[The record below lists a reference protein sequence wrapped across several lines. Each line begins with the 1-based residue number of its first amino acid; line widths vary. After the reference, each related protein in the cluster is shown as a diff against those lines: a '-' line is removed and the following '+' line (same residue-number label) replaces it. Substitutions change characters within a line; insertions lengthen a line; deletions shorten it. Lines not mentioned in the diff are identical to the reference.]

1 MRAIETKPTRRILI
15 AGATGYVGGRLI
27 RILEDKGERVRCLAR
42 RPDVLCNRVGPDTE
56 VVRGDLAD
64 PDSLPR
70 AFEGVDIAY
79 YLVHSLGSQGNFEA
93 EEERTAQ
100 HFAAAARNGKVRR
113 IIYLGGLCDENAPP
127 SSHIRSRLRVG
138 EVLRSSG
145 IETIE
150 FRASIIVGSGSLSFE
165 LIRALVQRLPI
176 MITPRWVDVKAQ
188 PIAIQDVLTY
198 LAAALELEAG
208 AHRTYEIGGAEQMS
222 YRDLMREYG
231 RVAGLR
237 RLFVPVPVLTPWLS
251 SLWLGLVTPVFASI
265 GRKLVES
272 ITTPSVVLRTDALND
287 FTIRPMGVHDAIV
300 LALQN
305 EEQQFSETR
314 WTDAL
319 STVKKRTW
327 GGVAFGNR
335 IVDSRRIRVNASP
348 EVTFATVQCI
358 GGQTGWYYG
367 DWLWQLRGLLDW
379 AAGGVGMHRGRRHP
393 EQLRVGDVIDCWR
406 VEAFDPPRRLT
417 LAAEMRMPGRAW
429 LQFDVEPDGQGACI
443 SQTAQYDPVGLM
455 GLAYWYTLYP
465 IHQFVFAGMLKG
477 IAGKVQ
483 EMSRE

>member
-1 MRAIETKPTRRILI
+1 METEPTRRILI

-42 RPDVLCNRVGPDTE
+42 RPEVLRNRVGADTE
-56 VVRGDLAD
+56 IVRGDLAE
-64 PDSLPR
+64 PESLPSV
-70 AFEGVDIAY
+70 FEGVDIAY
-79 YLVHSLGSQGNFEA
+79 YLVHSLGSQGDFES

-100 HFAAAARNGKVRR
+100 HFAATARNAGVRR

-127 SSHIRSRLRVG
+127 SSHMRSRLRVG

-150 FRASIIVGSGSLSFE
+150 FRASIIIGSGSLSFE

-176 MITPRWVDVKAQ
+176 MVTPRWVSVKAQ
-188 PIAIQDVLTY
+188 PIAVQDVLAY
-198 LAAALELEAG
+198 LAAALDLEAG
-208 AHRTYEIGGAEQMS
+208 PHRTYEIGGAEKMS
-222 YRDLMREYG
+222 YVELMREYG
-231 RVAGLR
+231 RVMGLR

-272 ITTPSVVLRTDALND
+272 ITTPSVVHHTDALRD
-287 FTIRPMGVHDAIV
+287 FIIRPMGVHDAIV
-300 LALQN
+300 LALRN
-305 EEQQFSETR
+305 EDQQFSETH

-327 GGVAFGNR
+327 GGVVFGNR
-335 IVDSRRIRVNASP
+335 IVDSRRIQVKAS
-348 EVTFATVQCI
+348 TKAAFATIQRI

-367 DWLWQLRGLLDW
+367 NWLWQLRGLMDW
-379 AAGGVGMHRGRRHP
+379 AVGGVGMRRGRRDP
-393 EQLRVGDVIDCWR
+393 EQLRLGDVIDCWR

-417 LAAEMRMPGRAW
+417 LAAEMRMPGRSW
-429 LQFDVEPDGQGACI
+429 LQFDVEPDGEGSLIC
-443 SQTAQYDPVGLM
+443 QTAQYDPVGLM
-455 GLAYWYTLYP
+455 GLAYWYVFYP
-465 IHQFVFAGMLKG
+465 VHQFVFAGMLKG
-477 IAGKVQ
+477 IVRSAQKVNS
-483 EMSRE
+483 SRL